1 MNDNFTM
8 KEAVE
13 LILGVCKDPQGYWKS
28 EIEESPEAKKFI
40 EAGYTCF
47 SEDNPDLYV
56 LNSNGEVA
64 LHEYIEEISKEF
76 IEFMQKQ
83 MNMRCPVDEVVEWF
97 NQKYNLEDMKLS
109 DEISRYICSNL
120 HNYGYTIADSHSSR
134 SGSKYTLQKM

>member
-13 LILGVCKDPQGYWKS
+13 LILGFCKDPHGYWKS

-64 LHEYIEEISKEF
+64 LHEYIEKISKEF
-76 IEFMQKQ
+76 ICRQ
-83 MNMRCPVDEVVEWF
+83 V
-97 NQKYNLEDMKLS
+97 
-109 DEISRYICSNL
+109 CSEL
-120 HNYGYTIADSHSSR
+120 RMHLCRKSVTHCSTLKKAESS
-134 SGSKYTLQKM
+134 S